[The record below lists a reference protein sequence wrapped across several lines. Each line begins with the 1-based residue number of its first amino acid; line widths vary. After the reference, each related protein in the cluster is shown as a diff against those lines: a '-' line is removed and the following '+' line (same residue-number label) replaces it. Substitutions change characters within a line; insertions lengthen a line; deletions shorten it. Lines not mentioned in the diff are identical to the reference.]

1 MNDNK
6 PHKPTPPVAAIH
18 PHEMTMHGHTRIDN
32 YYWLNERENPEVLA
46 YLEAENQYADACL
59 KHTEPLQKQLFKEIT
74 GRIKQDDNS
83 VPIKIRDYYHYTR
96 FEEGKEYP
104 IFCRKKH
111 SLEAPEE
118 ILLDGNQLAEG
129 HAFFEIGEISLSED
143 DRLLAYS
150 VDTVSRRIYTVFV
163 KDLTTGELLGE
174 PIANTSGNIVWVS
187 DHQTLFYGVK
197 DETLRP
203 FKIMRHRLGTSV
215 ADDVQVYEEK
225 DETFVTYISKT
236 KSRKYLIINSES
248 TLSSECRIL
257 ESDQPEGEFRV
268 FQERQPD
275 MLYGIDHYR
284 EHFYIQ
290 TNADGA
296 KNYKIMR
303 TRVGQTARSHWE
315 EVVAHREKVLIE
327 GITLFDKFFV
337 IEEREG
343 GLVKIR
349 VTTWDG
355 ATDYYID
362 FGEPAYTAG
371 VGGNP
376 DFDAAALRYVYTSM
390 TTPSSVYEF
399 DMEKRTKTLLKRQ
412 EVVGGYHPEDYVTE
426 RLMVPSH
433 DGVLVPVSI
442 VYRKDMAKNEA
453 HPLVL
458 YGYGSYGSSLD
469 AYFSVARLSLLDRGF
484 IWAIAH
490 IRGGEEMG
498 RRWYDDG
505 KMLNKKNT
513 FLDFIACAEHLIKMG
528 YTSPHQL
535 FAMGGSAGGLLVGA
549 VANMRPE
556 LWKGIVAQVPFV
568 DVVTTMLDESIPLT
582 TGEYDEWGNPN
593 EKQYYDYMFS
603 YSPYDNVEA
612 KDYPAMLITTGLHDS
627 QVQYWEPAKWAAK
640 LRALKTDSNPLYL
653 KTEMDYGHGGASG
666 RFEGYKEVALEYAFM
681 LDLLGPWDCASDSAF
696 KRAARRHQSDYRWNI
711 LHCEHDPNHKYG
723 KYGAY
728 LRWND
733 AMAGK
738 NFYLPYWPK
747 IKKAI
752 EDRYPESRSK
762 PWQLAPIYANMLRS
776 EHIPFNI
783 FVPMRD
789 DMDAAREVFEDII
802 GKGQIEKILDI
813 LIEYAPEK
821 QFALHDGT
829 SFDAFVLYQHKDGK
843 LGGIG
848 VEVKYTEVGYPLK
861 KGSKEERDVKKGEN
875 DEYINVTRECGYY
888 LEKVAHLPLSES
900 PLIQNDFR
908 QIWRNHILGA
918 SMINNENIKYPLGHF
933 NSILLYPSKNEHFVR
948 VIERAK
954 PKYEDFL
961 TEYGKESFCGITYED
976 FFDILGKY
984 YISNDFLQW
993 VSYLR
998 LRYVF

>member
-1 MNDNK
+1 MNDSK
-6 PHKPTPPVAAIH
+6 QHIPTPPVAAIH
-18 PHEMTMHGHTRIDN
+18 PHAMTMHGHTRIDN

-59 KHTEPLQKQLFKEIT
+59 KHTEPLQEQLFKEIT

-104 IFCRKKH
+104 IYCRKKH

-143 DRLLAYS
+143 DSLLAYS

-163 KDLTTGELLGE
+163 KDLATGELLGE
-174 PIANTSGNIVWVS
+174 PIVNTSGNIVWAS
-187 DHQTLFYGVK
+187 DNQTLFYGVK

-203 FKIMRHRLGTSV
+203 FKIMRHRLGTAV
-215 ADDVQVYEEK
+215 ADDVQVYEET

-257 ESDQPEGEFRV
+257 ESDQPESEFRV

-303 TRVGQTARSHWE
+303 TPVGQTEKSHWE
-315 EVVAHREKVLIE
+315 EVVAHREQVMIE

-355 ATDYYID
+355 AIDYYID

-376 DFDAAALRYVYTSM
+376 DFEAVTLRYVYISM
-390 TTPSSVYEF
+390 TMPSSVYEF

-412 EVVGGYHPEDYVTE
+412 EVVGGYNPEDYVTE

-433 DGVLVPVSI
+433 DGVLVPMSI

-458 YGYGSYGSSLD
+458 YGYGSYGSSMD

-490 IRGGEEMG
+490 IRGGEEMS

-513 FLDFIACAEHLIKMG
+513 FFDFIACAEHLIKMG
-528 YTSPHQL
+528 YTSPSQL

-593 EKQYYDYMFS
+593 EKQYYDYMLS

-640 LRALKTDSNPLYL
+640 LRALKTDNNPLYL

-681 LDLLGPWDCASDSAF
+681 LDLLA
-696 KRAARRHQSDYRWNI
+696 
-711 LHCEHDPNHKYG
+711 
-723 KYGAY
+723 
-728 LRWND
+728 
-733 AMAGK
+733 
-738 NFYLPYWPK
+738 
-747 IKKAI
+747 
-752 EDRYPESRSK
+752 
-762 PWQLAPIYANMLRS
+762 
-776 EHIPFNI
+776 
-783 FVPMRD
+783 
-789 DMDAAREVFEDII
+789 
-802 GKGQIEKILDI
+802 
-813 LIEYAPEK
+813 
-821 QFALHDGT
+821 
-829 SFDAFVLYQHKDGK
+829 
-843 LGGIG
+843 
-848 VEVKYTEVGYPLK
+848 
-861 KGSKEERDVKKGEN
+861 
-875 DEYINVTRECGYY
+875 
-888 LEKVAHLPLSES
+888 
-900 PLIQNDFR
+900 
-908 QIWRNHILGA
+908 
-918 SMINNENIKYPLGHF
+918 
-933 NSILLYPSKNEHFVR
+933 
-948 VIERAK
+948 
-954 PKYEDFL
+954 
-961 TEYGKESFCGITYED
+961 
-976 FFDILGKY
+976 
-984 YISNDFLQW
+984 
-993 VSYLR
+993 
-998 LRYVF
+998 